1 MVNGHHSEWSYVSSG
16 VPQGSILGPF
26 LFVLYVNDLSSVVR
40 SKIKMFADDG
50 TLYTTVSTTENCNK
64 LQSDLDL
71 VSSWCAHWQMNLN
84 PLKCELLC
92 ISNKLLPP
100 KFDYVLNGFPLKW
113 CTSVRYL
120 GVHINSKLSW
130 NDHCSIITAKATR
143 VLNFLR

>member
-1 MVNGHHSEWSYVSSG
+1 
-16 VPQGSILGPF
+16 
-26 LFVLYVNDLSSVVR
+26 
-40 SKIKMFADDG
+40 
-50 TLYTTVSTTENCNK
+50 
-64 LQSDLDL
+64 
-71 VSSWCAHWQMNLN
+71 MNLN

-130 NDHCSIITAKATR
+130 NDNCSIIAAKATR
-143 VLNFLR
+143 VLNFLRRTMFSCSRDSKYRSFRSFVLPTLEYACQAWNPHTQKCIRQLESIFSVVVQSGFVEHSMIFQTLPRHHYHPNVVQS